1 LPRATE
7 RVFSD
12 DRPAFVFVTD
22 AQQVPLQATL
32 DARGIAYESR
42 LVNGY
47 LIVHP
52 TNAWIDPATVVEE
65 LTFGP

>member
-1 LPRATE
+1 
-7 RVFSD
+7 
-12 DRPAFVFVTD
+12 
-22 AQQVPLQATL
+22 VPLQDTL